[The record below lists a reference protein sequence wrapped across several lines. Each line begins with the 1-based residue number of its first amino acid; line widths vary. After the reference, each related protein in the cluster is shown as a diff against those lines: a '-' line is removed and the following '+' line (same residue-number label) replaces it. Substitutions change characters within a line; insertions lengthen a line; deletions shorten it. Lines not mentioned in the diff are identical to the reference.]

1 MERWTSDPVPLDLAI
16 IGGGPAGTA
25 AAVEARRRGLKV
37 AIWDSARFPRHK
49 VCGEFISAE
58 SLPWLQREIPTA
70 MARSAV
76 IRRAEFIAR
85 GGRRHSFGLPSPA
98 RGLSRFVLDEA
109 LWRAAIRSGAETCE
123 GTAICRVSMSS
134 ADAETSR
141 ARSAEFRVPGHLPVI
156 MHATLSNRQ
165 LWGVEPA
172 GGRRRNARVVL
183 VACGRWWSLEG
194 FPSPAREQHTIAHWL
209 GAKAHFTGA
218 APSDAVEMYFFP
230 GGYCGLA
237 PIEEGFLNVCCLV
250 HRSLMR
256 NLSGGALA
264 DCALWLRRVARHP
277 ALDARLRHATQV
289 SETLAT
295 APVQPTRRHADHNG
309 ALLAGDA
316 AGFLDPFTGDGIV
329 QALQAGRL
337 AAEAVARAC
346 TGREPLVVTAAA
358 YRRQLGYAV
367 ERSYTVAGLLRLLVR
382 APATLQEFAAG
393 LLSGCATRL
402 IRETRWRDDAGM
414 EASSDSVTCERSE
427 L

>member
-1 MERWTSDPVPLDLAI
+1 MERRASDTLALDLAI
-16 IGGGPAGTA
+16 IGGGPAGAA

-37 AIWDSARFPRHK
+37 AIWESVRFPRHK

-70 MARSAV
+70 LARSAV
-76 IRRAEFIAR
+76 IRRAEFVAR
-85 GGRRHSFGLPSPA
+85 RGSRHSFALPSPA
-98 RGLSRFVLDEA
+98 RGLSRFVLDGA
-109 LWRAAIRSGAETCE
+109 LWQAAIRSGAETCE
-123 GTAICRVSMSS
+123 GTAIHRVFMGS

-141 ARSAEFRVPGHLPVI
+141 ARNAESRAAGHQPVTV
-156 MHATLSNRQ
+156 HVTLSNRQ

-172 GGRRRNARVVL
+172 KGSRRNARVVL

-194 FPSPAREQHTIAHWL
+194 FPSPAREQHTNASWL
-209 GAKAHFTGA
+209 GAKAHFTGVA
-218 APSDAVEMYFFP
+218 RSDAVEMYFFP

-237 PIEEGFLNVCCLV
+237 PIEEGLLNVCCLV
-250 HRSLMR
+250 HRSLTC
-256 NLSGGALA
+256 NLGAGALA

-289 SETLAT
+289 SETVAT
-295 APVQPTRRHADHNG
+295 APVQPTRRHADHTG

-316 AGFLDPFTGDGIV
+316 AGFLDPFTGDGIA
-329 QALQAGRL
+329 QALKAGRL

-346 TGREPLVVTAAA
+346 TGRETLGVTADA

-367 ERSYTVAGLLRLLVR
+367 GRSYKVAGLLRLLVR
-382 APATLQEFAAG
+382 APARLQEFAAG
-393 LLSGCATRL
+393 VLSGCATRL
-402 IRETRWRDDAGM
+402 IRETRWREDPGI
-414 EASSDSVTCERSE
+414 EASSDGVTCERSQ